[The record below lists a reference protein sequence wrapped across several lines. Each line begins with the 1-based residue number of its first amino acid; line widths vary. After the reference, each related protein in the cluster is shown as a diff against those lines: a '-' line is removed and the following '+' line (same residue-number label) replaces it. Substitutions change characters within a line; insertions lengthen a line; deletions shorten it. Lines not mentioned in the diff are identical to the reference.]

1 MLIINLISAFMC
13 GTCLFVVSVHNT
25 IHSLLFLNCVFFIGS
40 VFLIY
45 MQIEYF
51 AILFLIVYV
60 GAIVVLFLF
69 VIRILELK
77 LVNVTSGMN
86 DFFTFRNIIC
96 SFFIIEVLIL
106 STNQF
111 FDLGFFIKSYR
122 IATNVYQSTI
132 FSETNEYFNIAIL
145 VNHSDILRQIGS
157 LLFTEYP
164 ISVIIVSILLFVS
177 IVGALAITLYF
188 SVNKFKNI

>member
-1 MLIINLISAFMC
+1 MFAIQLISAFIC

-45 MQIEYF
+45 IQIDYF

-69 VIRILELK
+69 VIMRLELK
-77 LVNVTSGMN
+77 LVNVTSGIN
-86 DFFTFRNIIC
+86 DFFTFRNLIC

-106 STNQF
+106 SSNQF
-111 FDLGFFIKSYR
+111 FDLGFFMEPHRLNSM
-122 IATNVYQSTI
+122 TNFI
-132 FSETNEYFNIAIL
+132 ETNEYFNIATLI
-145 VNHSDILRQIGS
+145 NHSDILRQLGN

-188 SVNKFKNI
+188 SVNKFINPFKN

>member
-1 MLIINLISAFMC
+1 
-13 GTCLFVVSVHNT
+13 
-25 IHSLLFLNCVFFIGS
+25 
-40 VFLIY
+40 

-122 IATNVYQSTI
+122 IATNAYQSTI

>member
-1 MLIINLISAFMC
+1 MFAIQLISAFIC

-45 MQIEYF
+45 IQIDYF
-51 AILFLIVYV
+51 AMLFLIVYV

-69 VIRILELK
+69 VIIRLELK
-77 LVNVTSGMN
+77 LVNVTSGIN
-86 DFFTFRNIIC
+86 DFFTFRNLIC

-106 STNQF
+106 SSNQF
-111 FDLGFFIKSYR
+111 FDLGFFMEPHRLNSI
-122 IATNVYQSTI
+122 TNFV
-132 FSETNEYFNIAIL
+132 ETNEYFNIATLI
-145 VNHSDILRQIGS
+145 NHSDILRQLGN

-177 IVGALAITLYF
+177 MVGALAITLYF
-188 SVNKFKNI
+188 SVNKFINPFKN

>member
-1 MLIINLISAFMC
+1 MFAIQLISAFIC

-45 MQIEYF
+45 IQIDYF

-69 VIRILELK
+69 VIMRLELK

-86 DFFTFRNIIC
+86 DFFTFRNLIC

-106 STNQF
+106 SSNQF
-111 FDLGFFIKSYR
+111 FDLGFFMEPYR
-122 IATNVYQSTI
+122 LNSMSNFI
-132 FSETNEYFNIAIL
+132 ETNEYFNIATLI
-145 VNHSDILRQIGS
+145 NHSDILRQLGN

-188 SVNKFKNI
+188 SVNKFINPFKN